1 MMQHLALPLRC
12 SASGAR
18 GSTTCMLTGAA
29 AYLLGLVMAGARPR
43 HVDGTDP
50 CRSGLFFDL
59 VFVGVAFQLGAPSRP
74 ISPHLASASTSTPSH
89 PIVRSSP
96 LPSALSP
103 FPPAIPPLPSRGA
116 FFNYS
121 FFYRCSASHPCRGLL
136 ETLLWSAAIFVSMLR
151 IWSTEVAY
159 RGRLVATSRLHRLLD
174 LATYFLLFVAAS
186 NIRPLQETA
195 RGGGERGRE
204 EGPRGAERRQGPRRP
219 SSSLAAA
226 GLAGRRCG
234 GQHEAHRMLWPDHAR
249 PGAGRGGDG

>member
-18 GSTTCMLTGAA
+18 GSTTCTLTGAA
-29 AYLLGLVMAGARPR
+29 ASLLGLVMAGARPR
-43 HVDGTDP
+43 HAYGT
-50 CRSGLFFDL
+50 R
-59 VFVGVAFQLGAPSRP
+59 VGAASSSTSSLWASPSNSAHHLAPSRP
-74 ISPHLASASTSTPSH
+74 ISPLPPLHTLTPNRAELASPLIPLSL
-89 PIVRSSP
+89 SSGHP
-96 LPSALSP
+96 LP
-103 FPPAIPPLPSRGA
+103 PLRGA

-121 FFYRCSASHPCRGLL
+121 FFYRCSASHPCRDLP

-204 EGPRGAERRQGPRRP
+204 EGPRGADRRQGPR
-219 SSSLAAA
+219 
-226 GLAGRRCG
+226 
-234 GQHEAHRMLWPDHAR
+234 
-249 PGAGRGGDG
+249 